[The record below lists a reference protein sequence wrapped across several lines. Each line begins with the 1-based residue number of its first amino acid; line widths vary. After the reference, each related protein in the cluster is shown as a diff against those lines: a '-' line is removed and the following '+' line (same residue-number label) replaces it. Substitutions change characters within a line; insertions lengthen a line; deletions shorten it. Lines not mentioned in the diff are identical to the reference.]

1 MNSGKLV
8 LGLLAGITAGALA
21 GILLAPA
28 KGSNTRK
35 KIMKKG
41 ENYSDGLKKKLN
53 DLIEK
58 TTQKFEKVKEEVTDF
73 TEKKMGKVENVTN

>member
-73 TEKKMGKVENVTN
+73 TEKKMGKVENVAN